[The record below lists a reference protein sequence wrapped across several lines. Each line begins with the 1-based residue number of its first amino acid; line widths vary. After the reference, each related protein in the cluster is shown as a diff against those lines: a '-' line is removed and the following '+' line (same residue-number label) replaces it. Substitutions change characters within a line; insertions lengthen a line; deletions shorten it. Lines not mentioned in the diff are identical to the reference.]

1 MQKRKIEK
9 IKCKMRKKKKSKEA
23 KNYTQALREKRSEN
37 FLTFV
42 LQ

>member
-1 MQKRKIEK
+1 MQKSKSEK
-9 IKCKMRKKKKSKEA
+9 IKCKKKKNEKEA
-23 KNYTQALREKRSEN
+23 KKYTQALREKRSEN

>member
-1 MQKRKIEK
+1 MQKRKNEK
-9 IKCKMRKKKKSKEA
+9 IKCKMRKKKKTKEA
-23 KNYTQALREKRSEN
+23 KKYTQALRGKRSEN

>member
-1 MQKRKIEK
+1 MQKRKSEK
-9 IKCKMRKKKKSKEA
+9 KKAKCERKKKTKEA
-23 KNYTQALREKRSEN
+23 KKYTQALREKRSEN

>member
-1 MQKRKIEK
+1 MQNAKEK
-9 IKCKMRKKKKSKEA
+9 KTKEA

>member
-1 MQKRKIEK
+1 MQNAKE
-9 IKCKMRKKKKSKEA
+9 KKKTKET
-23 KNYTQALREKRSEN
+23 KKYTQALGEKRSEN

>member
-1 MQKRKIEK
+1 MQ
-9 IKCKMRKKKKSKEA
+9 KKKKTKEA
-23 KNYTQALREKRSEN
+23 KNYTEALREKRSEN

>member
-1 MQKRKIEK
+1 MQKRKSEK
-9 IKCKMRKKKKSKEA
+9 KNAKCERKKKTKEA
-23 KNYTQALREKRSEN
+23 KKYTQALREKRSEN

>member
-1 MQKRKIEK
+1 MQNAKEKRK
-9 IKCKMRKKKKSKEA
+9 KEA
-23 KNYTQALREKRSEN
+23 KKYTQASREKRSEN